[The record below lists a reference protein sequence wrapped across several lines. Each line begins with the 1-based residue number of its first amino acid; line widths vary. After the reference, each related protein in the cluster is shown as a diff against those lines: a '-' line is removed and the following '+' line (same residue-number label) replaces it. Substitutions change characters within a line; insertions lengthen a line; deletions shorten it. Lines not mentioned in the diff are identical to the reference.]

1 MPNYD
6 VFNGDADGI
15 CSLIQLRLAQPRE
28 ANLVTGVKRD
38 INLLNS
44 LQAQAGDNITVLDV
58 SMDKNQKGLHA
69 ALEAGANV
77 FYADHHQSGE
87 IPDHPALEAHINTA
101 ANTCTGLIIDYYLKG
116 QYSEWAIVAAY
127 GDNINQVADEY
138 ATHAE
143 LTDDQRSQLRALGVA
158 MNFNGYGASEE
169 DLFYHPAELYKLAVP
184 YQSPFDFIKERAD
197 VYKTL
202 TEGYATDLEKGLN
215 ITPVR
220 SSDNA
225 AMIMLPNE
233 QWARRISG
241 VLGNELA
248 NQYPDRAHAI
258 LTEREEH
265 VDGPDSKKEKTYLVS
280 IRAAKNNLV
289 GAGTIALKFGGGG
302 RKGAAGIDRLLETE
316 IDTLWAEFS

>member
-6 VFNGDADGI
+6 LFNGDADGI

-28 ANLVTGVKRD
+28 ATLVTGVKRD
-38 INLLNS
+38 IKLLNS
-44 LQAQAGDNITVLDV
+44 LKAEAGDNITVLDV
-58 SMDKNQKGLHA
+58 SMDKNQTGLHA
-69 ALEAGANV
+69 AINAGVNV

-116 QYSEWAIVAAY
+116 QYREWAIVAAY

-143 LTDDQRSQLRALGVA
+143 LTDAQRSQLQALGVA
-158 MNFNGYGASEE
+158 MNYNGYGASEE
-169 DLFYHPAELYKLAVP
+169 DLFYHPAELYKLAAP
-184 YQSPFDFIKERAD
+184 YHSPFDFIKESAD

-220 SSDNA
+220 SSDIA

-248 NQYPDRAHAI
+248 NQYPDRAHVI
-258 LTEREEH
+258 LTEREEQ
-265 VDGPDSKKEKTYLVS
+265 VDGPDGKIEKTYLVS

-289 GAGTIALKFGGGG
+289 GADTIAVKFDGGG
-302 RKGAAGIDRLLETE
+302 RKGAAGIDRLLETD
-316 IDTLWAEFS
+316 IDTLWAEFL

>member
-38 INLLNS
+38 IKLLNS
-44 LQAQAGDNITVLDV
+44 LKAEAGDHITVLDV
-58 SMDKNQKGLHA
+58 SMDKNQTGLHA
-69 ALEAGANV
+69 VLHAGANV

-116 QYSEWAIVAAY
+116 QYREWAIVAAY
-127 GDNINQVADEY
+127 GDNINHVADEY

-158 MNFNGYGASEE
+158 MNYNGYGASEE
-169 DLFYHPAELYKLAVP
+169 DLFYHPAELYKLAAP

-248 NQYPDRAHAI
+248 SRYLDRAHAI
-258 LTEREEH
+258 LTEREEQI
-265 VDGPDSKKEKTYLVS
+265 DGPDSKKEKTYLVS

-289 GAGTIALKFGGGG
+289 GADTIAVKFGGGG

-316 IDTLWAEFS
+316 IDTLWAEFL